1 MNKIFRILCLAP
13 LSILLTGCWTSI
25 LTVAPTTEHVAPVK
39 TVYTTQVTT
48 PSPKVTTVKTVT
60 VTSFNEDMSFF
71 LDLNAVAAAF
81 AESRTVREFEQL
93 LNSSRYMIN
102 NLDLNHD
109 GWIDYLRV
117 IETYNGAYHA
127 LLIQACL
134 APSVFQDVAT
144 LVAQHMPDRLYV
156 EVVGDRWLYG
166 ANYIV
171 RPVFVKRP
179 PIWDVYG
186 RPVYEVWTSPYY
198 YGYYPSYYT
207 QPQPVYLT
215 HYQAYVTTYMSHNH
229 YCTHCDYPTK
239 PFYSGY
245 TEMTRPHTRNDYQR
259 QHPEDAFDRRVTREL
274 ATSTSGVSVRN
285 SGQLRT
291 EVTRQQQQTKEGTN
305 TTSSRSA
312 STTTTSTRNTG
323 RTTATTG
330 TSGSVRSTGNTSS
343 TNTASSSVKS
353 SKSQTS
359 SQSSRSGSATSS
371 SRSESTKASSRSES
385 TGTSVRSTTKSVTP
399 STTVESRVSK
409 SGTTRTTVRTTDA
422 SGKTTTIKRESA
434 SSKQSSTRTSV
445 STSSSRS
452 SSSSSGSS
460 SRTSGSSSRTSG
472 SSSSTTSTRTSGTSR
487 R

>member
-1 MNKIFRILCLAP
+1 MQKILRTLCLAQ
-13 LSILLTGCWTSI
+13 LSVLLTGCWTSI
-25 LTVAPTTEHVAPVK
+25 LTVAPTTEHVVPVK

-48 PSPKVTTVKTVT
+48 PTPKVTTVKTVT

-102 NLDLNHD
+102 NLDLNRD

-117 IETYNGAYHA
+117 IETYSGAYHA

-179 PIWDVYG
+179 PIWDVFG

-229 YCTHCDYPTK
+229 YCTHCDYPSQ

-259 QHPEDAFDRRVTREL
+259 QHPEEAFDRRVTREL

-291 EVTRQQQQTKEGTN
+291 EVTRQQQSSKESSSTS
-305 TTSSRSA
+305 SSRSA
-312 STTTTSTRNTG
+312 STTTTTRNSGT
-323 RTTATTG
+323 TTATT
-330 TSGSVRSTGNTSS
+330 TTTGSVRSTGTSS
-343 TNTASSSVKS
+343 STASSSAKTS
-353 SKSQTS
+353 GLQSQTS
-359 SQSSRSGSATSS
+359 SQSPRSGSTAS
-371 SRSESTKASSRSES
+371 SSRSES
-385 TGTSVRSTTKSVTP
+385 TGTSARSTTKTVTP

-409 SGTTRTTVRTTDA
+409 SGTTRTTVKTTDA
-422 SGKTTTIKRESA
+422 SGRTTTIKRESA
-434 SSKQSSTRTSV
+434 SSTQSSSRTSSS
-445 STSSSRS
+445 STSSRS
-452 SSSSSGSS
+452 SSGS
-460 SRTSGSSSRTSG
+460 SG
-472 SSSSTTSTRTSGTSR
+472 SSSSTTSTRTSGSVR